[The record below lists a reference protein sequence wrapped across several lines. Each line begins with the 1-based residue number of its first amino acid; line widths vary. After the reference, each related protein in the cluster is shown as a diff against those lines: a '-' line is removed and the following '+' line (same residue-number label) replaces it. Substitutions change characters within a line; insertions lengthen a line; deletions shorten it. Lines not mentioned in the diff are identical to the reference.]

1 VVLSSRSVL
10 QTTSSTELA
19 SFVSMPTSLR
29 QSPMTSIGQQFGRG
43 ALASLPGPSPW
54 KELAIAAMKDANTC
68 DRDVSMKA
76 NPHGAHVKAVM
87 ARLDG
92 ESREKLS
99 QFSIKVL
106 AAKKKA
112 AAKMSTVVDDL
123 PGVVRPWD
131 FWDPL
136 GLSTTVSDGK
146 LLFYREAEL
155 KHGRVCMLATVG
167 FAVGERF
174 HPLWGG
180 DKDMPALEQ
189 LQDASILAFWPLA
202 FLVFGGIETAAGK
215 RDVGGGELPD
225 GLYPGD
231 LGWDPLDIT
240 PKDPEEFRLMQN
252 REILNGRLAMISMF
266 GQIAEEFVTKEKLH
280 FGKIFEGAD
289 TAVDFSR

>member
-1 VVLSSRSVL
+1 MGHKLGRVN
-10 QTTSSTELA
+10 LA
-19 SFVSMPTSLR
+19 SY
-29 QSPMTSIGQQFGRG
+29 
-43 ALASLPGPSPW
+43 PGDPVW
-54 KELAIAAMKDANTC
+54 KELAFAAMKDANTC

-76 NPHGAHVKAVM
+76 NPHGSHVKAVV

-92 ESREKLS
+92 ESKKKLS
-99 QFSIKVL
+99 QFSVKVL

-112 AAKMSTVVDDL
+112 AAQMSTVVDDL

-180 DKDMPALEQ
+180 DKDMPTLFQ
-189 LQDASILAFWPLA
+189 LQDPSILAFWPLA
-202 FLVFGGIETAAGK
+202 FLVFGGIEKLGGD
-215 RDVGGGELPD
+215 RDTGDGELPD

-252 REILNGRLAMISMF
+252 REILNGRLAMISIL
-266 GQIAEEFVTKEKLH
+266 GQVSEEFVTGEKLH
-280 FGKIFEGAD
+280 FGAIFQGAD
-289 TAVDFSR
+289 DAVSFSR